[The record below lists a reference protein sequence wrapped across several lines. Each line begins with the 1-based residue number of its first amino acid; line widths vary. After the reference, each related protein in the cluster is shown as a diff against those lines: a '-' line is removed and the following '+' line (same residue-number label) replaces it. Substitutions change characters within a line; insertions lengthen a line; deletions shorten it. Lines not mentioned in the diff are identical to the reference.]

1 MLAGISLKRCH
12 RTAMSKNKQNSPAA
26 KAKSRQANS
35 TLMAVGQ
42 QFSGPIPPPDILEK
56 YENILP
62 GAMDRIIAMAENES
76 KHRHEMEKTVVD
88 AEIHAMQSETRDTR
102 RGQYCGL
109 IIGVVALIAG
119 AYAAVNCA
127 DRRRPY
133 RHRWSSRTCVCIYR
147 RSVCVKTFKTLP
159 PILLTS

>member
-1 MLAGISLKRCH
+1 
-12 RTAMSKNKQNSPAA
+12 MSKNKQNSPAA
-26 KAKSRQANS
+26 KAKSRQANG

-76 KHRHEMEKTVVD
+76 KHRHEMKKTVVA
-88 AEIHAMQSETRDTR
+88 AEIKAMESEAKDTR

-109 IIGVVALIAG
+109 IIGVTALISG
-119 AYAAVNCA
+119 AYAAVNGA
-127 DRRRPY
+127 PIAGGLIGTGGVLGLVSAFIGGRYASKPSKPSNP
-133 RHRWSSRTCVCIYR
+133 SSPT
-147 RSVCVKTFKTLP
+147 P
-159 PILLTS
+159 